1 VLSKRALVAKRSIV
15 EAVALAAVVAAVGA
29 GCGGRASRESGRVQP
44 STRLR
49 HVRLPGLPIGPRTT
63 RFADAS
69 LEYVSPAQLVS
80 RATVVFLGTAV
91 GKGGSEVVAP
101 ETEATG
107 PAVSV
112 HRIRFRADAVFR
124 GPRVDAFDVSVVDAV
139 DLDPFEAGR
148 QYVVFAEPRTFG
160 TEQTSRLA
168 PVGYFQ
174 GSFLRG
180 ADPARPDVAVNERG
194 DSVSVSNPLGT
205 IAVGGHR

>member
-1 VLSKRALVAKRSIV
+1 MARRSIV
-15 EAVALAAVVAAVGA
+15 EAVALAAVIAAAGA
-29 GCGGRASRESGRVQP
+29 GCGGDASGESRRVQP
-44 STRLR
+44 PTRQLR
-49 HVRLPGLPIGPRTT
+49 HVRLPALPVGPRTT

-69 LEYVSPAQLVS
+69 LEYVSPAQLVG
-80 RATVVFLGTAV
+80 RATVVFLGTVVA
-91 GKGGSEVVAP
+91 KGGSEAVAP
-101 ETEATG
+101 EREATG

-124 GPRVDAFDVSVVDAV
+124 GPRVDAFDVSVLDAV

-180 ADPARPDVAVNERG
+180 ADPTRPDVAVNERG

-205 IAVGGHR
+205 IAAGGHG